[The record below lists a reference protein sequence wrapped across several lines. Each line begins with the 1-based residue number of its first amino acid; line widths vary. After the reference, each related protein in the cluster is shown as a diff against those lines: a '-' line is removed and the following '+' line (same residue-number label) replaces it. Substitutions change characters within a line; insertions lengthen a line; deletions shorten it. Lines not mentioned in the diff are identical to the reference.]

1 MCCNSGISLSSVSGI
16 QNRNQFPFDNWYNEL
31 VDYCQIVKT
40 ESSFC
45 DFKNECIDTYEL
57 SVMFQMLSDQI
68 SKIQ

>member
-16 QNRNQFPFDNWYNEL
+16 QNRNQSPFDNCYNEL

-45 DFKNECIDTYEL
+45 DFKNECIDIYEFF
-57 SVMFQMLSDQI
+57 SNVSDTF
-68 SKIQ
+68 